1 MSFQPDFSERA
12 LRQHQYEYHRRRR
25 LPAMIE
31 ATRRK
36 LAILEREAA
45 RLGVKL

>member
-1 MSFQPDFSERA
+1 MMIVERLERRHKA
-12 LRQHQYEYHRRRR
+12 RAYLEHRRRY
-25 LPAMIE
+25 LPAQLE

-45 RLGVKL
+45 RLGVEL